1 MGFIVYSYESGDEL
15 KEKEIIQGLRN
26 GKSEYVEF
34 VVVSY
39 YEEVFHYLCR
49 KLGDVTEA
57 QDLTQDVFLRFFTKL
72 YLYQDKGKLRNYL
85 LKIATNLSND
95 IFRKIKPTIPIE
107 QYFDIPDGEKT
118 PLERVE
124 TEELKSEVNTA
135 LQMLT
140 LEQRE
145 VIILRFYHDL
155 SFKDIARITDANLST
170 VKSRYRRGME
180 TLKKRLEVNYEK

>member
-1 MGFIVYSYESGDEL
+1 M

-26 GKSEYVEF
+26 GKSEYVDF
-34 VVVSY
+34 IVARY

-95 IFRKIKPTIPIE
+95 IFRKRKPTIPIE
-107 QYFDIPDGEKT
+107 QYFDIPDNEKN

-124 TEELKSEVNTA
+124 IKEMKNEVNTA
-135 LQMLT
+135 LQMLP